1 MAAVLHHINRLG
13 ASIRALLDQQ
23 FWCWGQDV
31 AERGA
36 RLAALELTRTC
47 KPDGCPG
54 TSQYRADLGHG
65 RAVVLWG
72 FGLAHLAPGLPALF
86 VHRLSGLV
94 RLLPPGADTDAIWC
108 HADVPEGRPPAR
120 ADLSA
125 RARLAEAFLWIA
137 TAEDRIAASPD
148 TLLPRQRTLAR
159 WHKRAVAP
167 ADGMAARW
175 REVADR
181 FQPTPEQRKSA

>member
-1 MAAVLHHINRLG
+1 MAKPLHHTTRLS
-13 ASIRALLDQQ
+13 APLRALLDQQ
-23 FWCWGQDV
+23 FWCWGQDF

-36 RLAALELTRTC
+36 RFAALELKRSG
-47 KPDGCPG
+47 KPEGCTG

-72 FGLAHLAPGLPALF
+72 FGLAHLAPGQAPLF
-86 VHRLSGLV
+86 IHRLSGLV
-94 RLLPPGADTDAIWC
+94 RLLPPGTDIASIWC
-108 HADVPEGRPPAR
+108 HADVPGGRPPAR
-120 ADLSA
+120 ADAAS

-137 TAEDRIAASPD
+137 AAEERIAATPE
-148 TLLPRQRTLAR
+148 TLQPRQRTLAR